1 MKRIAVIAIA
11 LSACGGRYKAPP
23 SVPNIP
29 MPSGAALKPFD
40 ATNPSL
46 ARPAAIHVF
55 NGLAYV
61 SLGNYDGTYAV
72 RGPGM
77 LAVVKPAT
85 GDVSTIDI
93 GGADEKQCL
102 NPLAIEEAGGK
113 LYVACS
119 GYKKNYLDP
128 ESKRIGAAIVEVDPG
143 MGAVTRSVTT
153 PASPSGLAITASKIW
168 FGHAYSGQ
176 VYAVDRASFTVAAGP
191 LAVPCPTTGT
201 YFTVNDLKLVQGDVY
216 AACSN
221 DTGGILSRLDAN
233 TGSVKMQTDAG
244 PISVSFAETGDGR
257 IAIVSGGDNK
267 LRLVTI
273 KSSALTTSEAYT
285 FMGTLYLQD
294 VHARDQFLFTAASGS
309 NTVQKLDLTKNGAAM
324 LVGEANVGIDAFP
337 YAIVPLDDD
346 QALVANQSGNNV
358 VSVGA
363 DCTGG
368 RLCWTHP

>member
-1 MKRIAVIAIA
+1 MERIAVIAIA
-11 LSACGGRYKAPP
+11 LSACGGRYQAPP

-40 ATNPSL
+40 PANPSL
-46 ARPAAIHVF
+46 ARPAGIHLF

-61 SLGNYDGTYAV
+61 SLGNYDGSYTV

-77 LAVVKPAT
+77 LAVVAPAT
-85 GDVSTIDI
+85 GAVSTIDI
-93 GGADEKQCL
+93 GGTGEKQCL
-102 NPLAIEEAGGK
+102 DPLAIDDAGGK

-119 GYKKNYLDP
+119 GSKKNFFDP
-128 ESKRIGAAIVEVDPG
+128 ESTRIGAAIVEVDPG
-143 MGAVTRSVTT
+143 TGGVTRSLAI
-153 PASPSGLAITASKIW
+153 PASPSGLAITPSKMW
-168 FGHAYSGQ
+168 FGHAFNGQ
-176 VYAVDRASFTVAAGP
+176 VYALDRASFTVTAGP
-191 LAVPCPTTGT
+191 LAVPCPTTGS

-244 PISVSFAETGDGR
+244 PIAASFAETGDGR

-285 FMGTLYLQD
+285 FNSYLQD

-309 NTVQKLDLTKNGAAM
+309 NTVQKLDLTKSGAAM
-324 LVGEANVGIDAFP
+324 LVGEANVGIDASPF
-337 YAIVPLDDD
+337 AIVPLDDD
-346 QALVANQSGNNV
+346 QALVANQSGNNL

-368 RLCWTHP
+368 RLCWKHP

>member
-61 SLGNYDGTYAV
+61 SLGNYDGTYTV

-93 GGADEKQCL
+93 GGANEKQCL
-102 NPLAIEEAGGK
+102 NPLAIGEAGGK

-119 GYKKNYLDP
+119 GSKKNYLDP
-128 ESKRIGAAIVEVDPG
+128 ESTRIGAAIVEVDPG
-143 MGAVTRSVTT
+143 TAAVTRSVTI

-191 LAVPCPTTGT
+191 LAVPCPPKGD
-201 YFTVNDLKLVQGDVY
+201 YFTVNDLKFVQGDVY

-221 DTGGILSRLDAN
+221 DTGGILSRLDAS

-285 FMGTLYLQD
+285 FIGTLYLQD

-309 NTVQKLDLTKNGAAM
+309 NTVQKLDLTKSGAAM
-324 LVGEANVGIDAFP
+324 LVGEANVGIDASP